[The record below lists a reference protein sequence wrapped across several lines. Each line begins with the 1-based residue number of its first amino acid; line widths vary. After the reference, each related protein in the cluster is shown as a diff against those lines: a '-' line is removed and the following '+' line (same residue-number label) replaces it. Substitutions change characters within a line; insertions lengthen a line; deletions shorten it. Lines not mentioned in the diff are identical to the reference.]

1 MRCAD
6 LMAKII
12 LHSNKCP
19 KCNMLKEKLDDKKI
33 KYQENND
40 IQSMLDLG
48 LVSTP
53 FLEIDDELLDFS
65 KAIKWISEN

>member
-1 MRCAD
+1 
-6 LMAKII
+6 MAKII